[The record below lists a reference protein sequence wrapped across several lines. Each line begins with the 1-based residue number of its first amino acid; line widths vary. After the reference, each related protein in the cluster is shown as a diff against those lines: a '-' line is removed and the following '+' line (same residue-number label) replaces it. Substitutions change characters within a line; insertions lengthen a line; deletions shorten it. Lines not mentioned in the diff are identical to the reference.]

1 MTIKTRAIKLLNRMV
16 HKRTTLILATEMK
29 LIPLE
34 RAVNPMPVQQVKAG
48 MLLAKLIRLNLA
60 RGTLRL
66 IRERLVTPAKRATQ
80 LTR

>member
-16 HKRTTLILATEMK
+16 HKRTTLSLATVMK